1 MDVARETGPARRV
14 LVAVAAS
21 LRCGSLVG
29 AVSCCGLLTRHPVPA
44 PSDPHPLGR
53 PHLFDVEQFRSLP
66 RRHAVARQ
74 VDQPTVVL
82 GSTQRSEVVDAARA
96 AERGVA
102 VVRRRGGGGAVLLRP
117 GDHLWIEAWI
127 PRDDPLWEADV
138 AVAAAW
144 VGAWWSDALGASDA
158 VDRVVHWGRAVP
170 GPHGG
175 LVCFSGRGP
184 GELFS
189 AGRKVM
195 GISQWRSRE
204 GSLFHTCA
212 YAHWDPRPLIDLLVV
227 DPPTREA
234 LLRDLPGTAAG
245 ILDLGADLAG
255 SVDPAPGADPAPRP
269 GPPTLPVL
277 WETLLTTFP
286 TWEKD
291 TSLRRV

>member
-1 MDVARETGPARRV
+1 
-14 LVAVAAS
+14 
-21 LRCGSLVG
+21 
-29 AVSCCGLLTRHPVPA
+29 VPA
-44 PSDPHPLGR
+44 PSDPSDPAPPADAHP
-53 PHLFDVEQFRSLP
+53 LFDVEQFRSLP

-74 VDQPTVVL
+74 VAQPTVVL
-82 GSTQRSEVVDAARA
+82 GSTQRAEVIDAARA

-138 AVAAAW
+138 AEAAAW
-144 VGAWWSDALGASDA
+144 VGAWWNDALEPAEPAEPANQGDPPE
-158 VDRVVHWGRAVP
+158 RLVHRGRAVP
-170 GPHGG
+170 GPADG

-212 YAHWDPRPLIDLLVV
+212 YAHWDAQPLLDLLDV
-227 DPPTREA
+227 DPPRWEA
-234 LLRDLPGTAAG
+234 LQRDLPGTAVG
-245 ILDLGADLAG
+245 ILDL
-255 SVDPAPGADPAPRP
+255 STT
-269 GPPTLPVL
+269 TLPIL
-277 WETLLTTFP
+277 EETLLTTFP
-286 TWEKD
+286 TWEKGASPRLD
-291 TSLRRV
+291 